1 MQGAV
6 WFLNGCIPVWSTASR
21 WIGIWLD
28 RLVAILVVKRPLG
41 LAFPKNNSGRDVM
54 IDAPSVIDAL
64 QLKELHID
72 LNLKIKR
79 KRWKSIILLKKLQN
93 NIVRMI
99 LNITLPYYKLLLQLQ
114 CVQVQLNFQ

>member
-1 MQGAV
+1 
-6 WFLNGCIPVWSTASR
+6 
-21 WIGIWLD
+21 
-28 RLVAILVVKRPLG
+28 
-41 LAFPKNNSGRDVM
+41 M
-54 IDAPSVIDAL
+54 IDAPSTIDAL

-79 KRWKSIILLKKLQN
+79 KRWKSIILLKMQN

-99 LNITLPYYKLLLQLQ
+99 LNITFAYYKLLQLQ